1 MRNRDN
7 NSFSMSWSDNGVRT
21 EARGRGRITFTDDD
35 RDIQSIEPG
44 GLLHIVDRRQLAGDL
59 GGKTRTL
66 DVSPGPDGRLEYRY
80 TLDGRHQSFEA
91 EGRAWLSEFLP
102 DFIRRSGIGAESRV
116 QRILKRSGPNGVLE
130 EITRIRSDYVKGRY
144 FRHLADQATLDA
156 ATVQRALAQ
165 AGREISSD
173 YELASL
179 LIAWAPKYVADEAAR
194 NAYMAAVDSIS
205 SDYEKRRA
213 LSAVL
218 TGSPLSVAVTRDLF
232 ATAKK
237 MSSSYELVELL
248 KKAVTSAT
256 LDDSTA
262 PALFAAVNTIR
273 SDYERR
279 RILSAILDVRRDSP
293 AFVAGALEQS
303 TAMSS
308 SYERAELLT
317 SIARNRSRSDSI
329 NGALAA
335 PFFKAVDGI
344 DSDYERHRVLSS
356 VVARRDA
363 SQDVLTHTLAA
374 ASAMRS
380 GHELGGLLLEIIRI
394 HGVDAALRP
403 AFLKTADRLTSDYEH
418 GRVMSALARTE
429 R

>member
-1 MRNRDN
+1 MRSRDN

-44 GLLHIVDRRQLAGDL
+44 GLLHIVDRRAGT
-59 GGKTRTL
+59 TRTL
-66 DVSPGPDGRLEYRY
+66 DVSPGPDGRLEYKY
-80 TLDGRHQSFEA
+80 SVDGRHRSFEA
-91 EGRAWLSEFLP
+91 EGRAWLAEFLP

-116 QRILKRSGPNGVLE
+116 RRILKQSGPNGVLE

-194 NAYMAAVDSIS
+194 KAYMTAVASIS

-218 TGSPLSVAVTRDLF
+218 TGSPLSVEVTRDLF
-232 ATAKK
+232 TTAQK
-237 MSSSYELVELL
+237 MSSNYELVELL

-279 RILSAILDVRRDSP
+279 RILSAIFDVRRDSA

-317 SIARNRSRSDSI
+317 SIARSRSID
-329 NGALAA
+329 GAVAA

-363 SQDVLTHTLAA
+363 SQDVLTRTLAA

-380 GHELGGLLLEIIRI
+380 GHELGGLLIEIIRI

-403 AFLKTADRLTSDYEH
+403 AFLKTVEQLTSDYEH
-418 GRVMSALARTE
+418 GRVMSALGRSEASLRK
-429 R
+429 